1 MLIDN
6 NSFNTAT
13 AARMQTM
20 ANEPQVVEHF
30 FGVYLL
36 YCKNPKYKGR
46 TYIGYTVD
54 PRRRI
59 NQHNAGQKFGG
70 AWRTSNRGPWEM
82 VLIIHGFPNSTSALR
97 VIYLIYQLITTYTLA
112 FYFLFVV
119 LFIVRHHQFEWAWQH
134 PQLSRRLKH
143 VGKKRA
149 RQKTFDYLLEV
160 CSAMLNCG
168 PWNKLP
174 LTVRWLDDEFGQ
186 KYSTHLTSP
195 LHMPITYG
203 KVTSRKKKTTTT
215 TTTSNDKAKEAVL
228 AVLGTRDD
236 GSSRDCIKPD
246 CGLVAHLVC
255 LAKLFCKESGDILP
269 VEGSCPICAT
279 DALWGDLIR
288 KKIGCNLH
296 IDADVDESGSSS
308 SSEEDD
314 DYQSDD

>member
-1 MLIDN
+1 
-6 NSFNTAT
+6 
-13 AARMQTM
+13 M

-97 VIYLIYQLITTYTLA
+97 
-112 FYFLFVV
+112 
-119 LFIVRHHQFEWAWQH
+119 FEWAWQH

-186 KYSTHLTSP
+186 KYSTQLTPP
-195 LHMPITYG
+195 LHMPISYG
-203 KVTSRKKKTTTT
+203 KVTSRKKKTTT
-215 TTTSNDKAKEAVL
+215 SIDKAKEDKRRAKKNEEPRIQEEEREEKMEQCSLCLEPVL
-228 AVLGTRDD
+228 PDHRVN
-236 GSSRDCIKPD
+236 CIKPD
-246 CGLVAHLVC
+246 CALVAHLVC

-279 DALWGDLIR
+279 DVLWGDLIR

-308 SSEEDD
+308 SSSEEDD